1 MHFRSLT
8 TRLIF
13 WTLLASGGVLAA
25 TLVASTRLAR
35 QTAVDAAEL
44 EARQAADRLA
54 NRVRAVLAAVEESAQ
69 LLAAALETVD
79 PDPRA
84 TESLLRRFVASGQHV
99 YGAAAA
105 YAPEAAPAGGGRPA
119 RRPFAPYVF
128 GEETDPSRLRYVDL
142 AAAGI
147 PYTRSE
153 WYARPA
159 ATGQSS
165 WSEPYVDEA
174 SGRAMVTYSV
184 PVFSGQGAPRRLRG
198 VATADVPL
206 HFLARIVAEVH
217 PGQNGRALVL
227 SQAGRIL
234 ALSESGRLEVDA
246 PLLEQLPPE
255 RRAELEPLVR
265 HMLAGASGFL
275 PAEMN
280 GRAGRVIYQPIGIA
294 EWSLGVFYPEQDFM
308 AGAQRLRLVEA
319 TLGLLGLL
327 VLAAVVVALSRRLT
341 APLRELAGAARGLA
355 ANLDAELPAPH
366 SRDELGALATAFG
379 EMRDALRR
387 YVHDLE
393 VTTAAKQRLESEL
406 AIAKRIQMDM
416 LPSRQAGSPE
426 EGYELA
432 ALLEP
437 ARQVGGDLFD
447 HLASAGHVFFLVADV
462 SGKGVPAALFM
473 ARAKTL
479 FEAAA
484 ARQRDPSALLAEVN
498 RGLCRENEAGMYV
511 TAVCGVVELA
521 TGELCFAC
529 AGHEPPVR
537 LGRGAP
543 PLPLETEGGTVLG
556 LLDGAAYP
564 QTRVCLSPG
573 EAVFACTDGVNEAFD
588 ADGALFG
595 TPRLLDCLASLAA
608 APPEAV
614 NAGVRDAVRAF
625 AGAARQSDD
634 ITALTLR
641 YRGPAS
647 R

>member
-1 MHFRSLT
+1 
-8 TRLIF
+8 
-13 WTLLASGGVLAA
+13 
-25 TLVASTRLAR
+25 
-35 QTAVDAAEL
+35 
-44 EARQAADRLA
+44 
-54 NRVRAVLAAVEESAQ
+54 
-69 LLAAALETVD
+69 
-79 PDPRA
+79 
-84 TESLLRRFVASGQHV
+84 
-99 YGAAAA
+99 
-105 YAPEAAPAGGGRPA
+105 
-119 RRPFAPYVF
+119 
-128 GEETDPSRLRYVDL
+128 
-142 AAAGI
+142 
-147 PYTRSE
+147 
-153 WYARPA
+153 
-159 ATGQSS
+159 
-165 WSEPYVDEA
+165 
-174 SGRAMVTYSV
+174 
-184 PVFSGQGAPRRLRG
+184 
-198 VATADVPL
+198 
-206 HFLARIVAEVH
+206 
-217 PGQNGRALVL
+217 
-227 SQAGRIL
+227 
-234 ALSESGRLEVDA
+234 
-246 PLLEQLPPE
+246 
-255 RRAELEPLVR
+255 
-265 HMLAGASGFL
+265 
-275 PAEMN
+275 
-280 GRAGRVIYQPIGIA
+280 
-294 EWSLGVFYPEQDFM
+294 
-308 AGAQRLRLVEA
+308 
-319 TLGLLGLL
+319 
-327 VLAAVVVALSRRLT
+327 
-341 APLRELAGAARGLA
+341 
-355 ANLDAELPAPH
+355 
-366 SRDELGALATAFG
+366 
-379 EMRDALRR
+379 MRDALRR

-588 ADGALFG
+588 TDGALFG
-595 TPRLLDCLASLAA
+595 TPRLLDCLARLASA
-608 APPEAV
+608 TPEVV